1 MTITRQ
7 EIIDALI
14 NGSAEIGSAEI
25 GKEEYVDL
33 DERSF

>member
-1 MTITRQ
+1 MIITRQ
-7 EIIDALI
+7 DIIDALI
-14 NGSAEIGSAEI
+14 NGSAEI

>member
-7 EIIDALI
+7 DIIDALI
-14 NGSAEIGSAEI
+14 NGSAEIG
-25 GKEEYVDL
+25 KNEEYVDL

>member
-7 EIIDALI
+7 DIIDALI
-14 NGSAEIGSAEI
+14 NGNTEI
-25 GKEEYVDL
+25 GKNEEYVDL

>member
-7 EIIDALI
+7 DIIDALI
-14 NGSAEIGSAEI
+14 NGSAEIKPEQ
-25 GKEEYVDL
+25 YVDL